1 MTATNSTTAL
11 AHPNIALIKYW
22 GKSNSDLNL
31 PSTPVSYTHLTL
43 RQSHSRLVKGVS
55 FKRNIAL
62 SSLKALTWAKEK
74 VPYGLRT
81 LLGILLMIG
90 GVLGFLP
97 ILGFWMFPLGMA
109 FIALDLP
116 FTQKRIDHFIVQ
128 LQTIVKETEEF

>member
-1 MTATNSTTAL
+1 MVVIGSLPLIQIFKT
-11 AHPNIALIKYW
+11 ALIKGEYCR
-22 GKSNSDLNL
+22 
-31 PSTPVSYTHLTL
+31 HLTL
-43 RQSHSRLVKGVS
+43 RQSLNRLVKGVS
-55 FKRNIAL
+55 LKRNIAL
-62 SSLKALTWAKEK
+62 FSLSALTWAKEK

-116 FTQKRIDHFIVQ
+116 FTQKRIEDFIAK
-128 LQTIVKETEEF
+128 LQAIVKETKEL

>member
-1 MTATNSTTAL
+1 MSL
-11 AHPNIALIKYW
+11 
-22 GKSNSDLNL
+22 
-31 PSTPVSYTHLTL
+31 
-43 RQSHSRLVKGVS
+43 
-55 FKRNIAL
+55 KRNIAL
-62 SSLKALTWAKEK
+62 SSLNALTWAKEK

-81 LLGILLMIG
+81 LLGVLLMIG

-116 FTQKRIDHFIVQ
+116 FTQKLIDHFIVK

>member
-1 MTATNSTTAL
+1 MRMAVIGSHRLIQTFKTV
-11 AHPNIALIKYW
+11 LIKGEYCR
-22 GKSNSDLNL
+22 
-31 PSTPVSYTHLTL
+31 HLTL
-43 RQSHSRLVKGVS
+43 RQSPSRLVKGVS
-55 FKRNIAL
+55 LKRNIAL
-62 SSLKALTWAKEK
+62 SSLSALTWAKEK

-116 FTQKRIDHFIVQ
+116 FTQKRIDHFIVK
-128 LQTIVKETEEF
+128 LQTIVKETEEL

>member
-1 MTATNSTTAL
+1 MSL
-11 AHPNIALIKYW
+11 
-22 GKSNSDLNL
+22 
-31 PSTPVSYTHLTL
+31 
-43 RQSHSRLVKGVS
+43 
-55 FKRNIAL
+55 KRNIAIT
-62 SSLKALTWAKEK
+62 SLNALTWAEEK

-116 FTQKRIDHFIVQ
+116 FTQNRIDHFIVK